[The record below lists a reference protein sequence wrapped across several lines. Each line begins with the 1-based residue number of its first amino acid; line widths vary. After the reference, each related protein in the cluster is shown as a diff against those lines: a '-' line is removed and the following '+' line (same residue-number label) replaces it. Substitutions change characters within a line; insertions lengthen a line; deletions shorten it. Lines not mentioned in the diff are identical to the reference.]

1 MGSTT
6 VLGRRADRRLAL
18 VLVVALLA
26 PSLGPAAGYDMWA
39 WFPDHGHAALGA
51 VPGDHTHPWDT
62 APASGAAT
70 EVEFTAGNVLGASI
84 LPVLIV
90 ALAVSPVLAPRLVG
104 QPTRQVF
111 VAARPAPEAP
121 PPR

>member
-6 VLGRRADRRLAL
+6 VLGRRADHRLAL

-51 VPGDHTHPWDT
+51 VPGNHTHPWDA
-62 APASGAAT
+62 APASGAAA
-70 EVEFTAGNVLGASI
+70 EVEFTAGSLLGASI
-84 LPVLIV
+84 LPVLLVAV
-90 ALAVSPVLAPRLVG
+90 ALAPAMVSRVLAER
-104 QPTRQVF
+104 RQQVPMAT
-111 VAARPAPEAP
+111 VPDVEGP